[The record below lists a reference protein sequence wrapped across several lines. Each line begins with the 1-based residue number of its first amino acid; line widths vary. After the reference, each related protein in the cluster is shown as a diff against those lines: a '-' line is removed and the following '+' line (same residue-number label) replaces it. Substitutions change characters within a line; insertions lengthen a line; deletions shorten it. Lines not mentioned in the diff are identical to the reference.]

1 MKPVASKVLVSEP
14 CRWDVQALS
23 MAHCIGSADR
33 ALTVYRLVTKGTLE
47 ERVHQLTDKKK
58 GCDLVFK
65 SSHRS
70 A

>member
-1 MKPVASKVLVSEP
+1 M
-14 CRWDVQALS
+14 QALS

-58 GCDLVFK
+58 GSDLVFK

-70 A
+70 ACSL